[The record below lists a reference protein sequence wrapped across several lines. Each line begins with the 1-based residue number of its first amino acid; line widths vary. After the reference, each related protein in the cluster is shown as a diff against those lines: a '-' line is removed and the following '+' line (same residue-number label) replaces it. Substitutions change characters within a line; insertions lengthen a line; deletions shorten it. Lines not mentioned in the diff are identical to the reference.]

1 VGHEM
6 RYHRVGRPESRPA
19 YPREA
24 SLRGLAGLNVRIAG
38 LGGLPERIAFSACA
52 SVLPS
57 AIDALRGLRLRSS
70 VFALGMEAGVFWR
83 GCPTSH
89 LPNGP
94 EMLDQPRGARSVIPP
109 RRECGFVTKRY
120 RCYTTRENP

>member
-1 VGHEM
+1 MWVTKCGTIVLVG
-6 RYHRVGRPESRPA
+6 PNPDPA

-57 AIDALRGLRLRSS
+57 AIDALRGLRSRSFS
-70 VFALGMEAGVFWR
+70 R
-83 GCPTSH
+83 
-89 LPNGP
+89 
-94 EMLDQPRGARSVIPP
+94 
-109 RRECGFVTKRY
+109 
-120 RCYTTRENP
+120 